1 MKVLDIKLHE
11 NPSSG
16 SRANACG
23 VIDMAKIT
31 GAFRDNANIPKKNK
45 AFFSLTVYL
54 RKLWCGE
61 LDYDVLTACKEQ
73 SPFLEAG
80 RFSASQ

>member
-45 AFFSLTVYL
+45 AFF
-54 RKLWCGE
+54 
-61 LDYDVLTACKEQ
+61 
-73 SPFLEAG
+73 
-80 RFSASQ
+80 FSHCSFEKVMMSRIRL